1 MKELQ
6 SLWKKVL
13 NKIEIMV
20 SAVSFELWIEPLEVL
35 DFPSSEKLILVANT
49 EYAKKQV
56 LKRHSEQLKEAIK
69 EIFGD
74 EITFEILDP
83 IEKKEYLKKNKPDSK
98 QTVIEK
104 EEQGIDL

>member
-6 SLWKKVL
+6 TLWKQVL

-35 DFPSSEKLILVANT
+35 DFPSSQKLILVANT

-56 LKRHSEQLKEAIK
+56 LKTLQ
-69 EIFGD
+69 
-74 EITFEILDP
+74 
-83 IEKKEYLKKNKPDSK
+83 
-98 QTVIEK
+98 
-104 EEQGIDL
+104 